1 VSEYSDIKS
10 KVQELS
16 SSQFESLVATVWS
29 EMGWSVEVT
38 QGSHDR
44 GVDIV
49 ANKTG
54 IVSEK
59 VVIQAKCYAESN
71 KVGRPAIQQY
81 NTLRQQEPDV
91 DSVIVVTSSSFTSG
105 AMKSAQKLGVKTVN
119 GTELAEACS
128 NHLSHN
134 QIATHTDT
142 DTPKSGKLFCFQN
155 KLDDIS
161 TYELNETEHDLANM
175 YRQYLQRY
183 ESNQAT
189 GNRSMIL
196 FFDIEREGTE
206 TSSYV
211 VEYRS
216 LHKIKFPSNSP
227 KLLAQLQQTAKKY
240 SWEVLDTEISGIG
253 AGGVEMVVPPEDGEM
268 FYLAVDTSPD
278 MIPEPARQAKIV
290 SLIFDRVY
298 EQDLSG
304 TEVSCFVP
312 THSGPS
318 FRRVIE

>member
-1 VSEYSDIKS
+1 VSGYSDIKS

-16 SSQFESLVATVWS
+16 PSQFESLVATVWS

-38 QGSHDR
+38 QESRDR

-91 DSVIVVTSSSFTSG
+91 DSVIVVTSSSFTSE
-105 AMKSAQKLGVKTVN
+105 ATKLAQKLGVKTVN
-119 GTELAEACS
+119 GTELAEAYS
-128 NHLSHN
+128 NHLSQN
-134 QIATHTDT
+134 QISTQSDTH
-142 DTPKSGKLFCFQN
+142 TPKSGNQN
-155 KLDDIS
+155 KLQGVSAD
-161 TYELNETEHDLANM
+161 ELNEAEYDFAEM
-175 YRQYLQRY
+175 YEQYLQQCERTQTTT
-183 ESNQAT
+183 NQCVT
-189 GNRSMIL
+189 LLLN
-196 FFDIEREGTE
+196 IETEDTE
-206 TSSYV
+206 TSTYV
-211 VEYRS
+211 IEYGS

-240 SWEVLDTEISGIG
+240 GWEVLDTEINGIG
-253 AGGVEMVVPPEDGEM
+253 PGGVEMVVPPEDGEM
-268 FYLAVDTSPD
+268 FYLAVDTSPNT
-278 MIPEPARQAKIV
+278 IPEPARQAKIV

-304 TEVSCFVP
+304 TEATCFGP
-312 THSGPS
+312 THSNES
-318 FRRVIE
+318 FGRVLIAEMF